1 MYLPGWKAKP
11 FPHLR
16 VVFWSL
22 SECFCHSMLA
32 TNIVKIRHWLFPL
45 CIRVIWP
52 ESIVLSTKQIPDCWL
67 WGKDWGLMACF
78 VCEWWQFFKANAGH
92 YWPGGLRGGGRGWQ
106 YWGHTAGPSRLPS
119 SSVRVR
125 RSDLDCVSCV
135 MFRIIVNTLYSI
147 TWILAPSTLSKHCEL
162 KLVTELRLNS
172 SFQQR
177 TFIKTSYS
185 NSESVFWHLMKIW
198 LTSTSLQRNAG
209 NKNQDKTW
217 K

>member
-1 MYLPGWKAKP
+1 MFLPFNVGHEHCQDSPLIGSIMRSCYLARIHCPVHKAD
-11 FPHLR
+11 
-16 VVFWSL
+16 S
-22 SECFCHSMLA
+22 
-32 TNIVKIRHWLFPL
+32 WL
-45 CIRVIWP
+45 CYWR
-52 ESIVLSTKQIPDCWL
+52 
-67 WGKDWGLMACF
+67 GKDWGLMACF

-92 YWPGGLRGGGRGWQ
+92 YWPGRLRAEGG
-106 YWGHTAGPSRLPS
+106 AGSIAVLRPHSWAQPPPERS

>member
-1 MYLPGWKAKP
+1 MFLSFNVGHEHCQDSPLIVSIMHSCYLARIHCPVHKADSW
-11 FPHLR
+11 LCWR
-16 VVFWSL
+16 QGLGTYGVFCLWMMAIFQ
-22 SECFCHSMLA
+22 SECRTLLARRAPGRREGLAVLRPHSWA
-32 TNIVKIRHWLFPL
+32 
-45 CIRVIWP
+45 
-52 ESIVLSTKQIPDCWL
+52 
-67 WGKDWGLMACF
+67 
-78 VCEWWQFFKANAGH
+78 
-92 YWPGGLRGGGRGWQ
+92 
-106 YWGHTAGPSRLPS
+106 SRLRS

>member
-1 MYLPGWKAKP
+1 MFLPFNVGHEHCQDSPLIVSIMHSCYLARIHCSVHKAD
-11 FPHLR
+11 
-16 VVFWSL
+16 S
-22 SECFCHSMLA
+22 
-32 TNIVKIRHWLFPL
+32 WL
-45 CIRVIWP
+45 
-52 ESIVLSTKQIPDCWL
+52 CWR
-67 WGKDWGLMACF
+67 GKDWGLMACF

-162 KLVTELRLNS
+162 KLVTELKLNS
-172 SFQQR
+172 SVP
-177 TFIKTSYS
+177 SS
-185 NSESVFWHLMKIW
+185 NGLSLRPLIATVSQFFDIW
-198 LTSTSLQRNAG
+198 
-209 NKNQDKTW
+209 W
-217 K
+217 KYD

>member
-1 MYLPGWKAKP
+1 MFLSFNVGHEHCQDSPLIVSIMHSCYLARIHCPVHKAD
-11 FPHLR
+11 
-16 VVFWSL
+16 S
-22 SECFCHSMLA
+22 
-32 TNIVKIRHWLFPL
+32 WL
-45 CIRVIWP
+45 
-52 ESIVLSTKQIPDCWL
+52 CWR
-67 WGKDWGLMACF
+67 GKDWGLMACF